1 MSEGRRQPAGGRD
14 RATDARMAAMEVLEA
29 VCCRRRSL
37 AAALPAALERLSGEE
52 RALAQALCY
61 GVLRWQPRLQCV
73 LAHLLQRPLKARDC
87 DIQCLLLLGLY
98 QLMYMRVPPHAAV
111 SETVNGVGQSG
122 KSWMR
127 GMVNG
132 VLRNFLR
139 RRDEVREAV
148 DRDEVGRYAHPRWM
162 IDQLRSDWPDAWRS
176 ILHANNRHP
185 PMTLRVNCRQ
195 SSRETYLA
203 GLERAGLRGHAAAH
217 ADSAIVLETPVDAER
232 LPGFAQGAVSVQDA
246 AAQLAAPLLDAR
258 PGQRVLDACAA
269 PGGKA
274 CHIFE
279 CQPAVGEL
287 VAVEVD
293 VARLERMRENVRR
306 TAARVTL
313 VRGDAAAPETWWDG
327 QPFDRILLDAPC
339 SASGVIRRNPDIKIL
354 RERDDIGALIRLQ
367 SRLLRALWPLL
378 RPGGLLLYATC
389 SVFPGE
395 NHRQVEN
402 FLASHRDALAV
413 PIAGAWG
420 RDMTTGRQILPGED
434 EMDGFYYACIRKG

>member
-1 MSEGRRQPAGGRD
+1 
-14 RATDARMAAMEVLEA
+14 MEVLEA

-37 AAALPAALERLSGEE
+37 SAALPPALERLPGEE

-98 QLMYMRVPPHAAV
+98 QLMYMRIPSHAAV
-111 SETVNGVGQSG
+111 SETVHGVKRSG
-122 KSWMR
+122 KSWMQ

-139 RRDEVREAV
+139 RQEALMEVV
-148 DRDEVGRYAHPRWM
+148 DGDEVGRYAHPRWM
-162 IDQLRSDWPDAWRS
+162 IDQLRSDWPDAWQS
-176 ILHANNRHP
+176 IMHANNQQP
-185 PMTLRVNCRQ
+185 PMTLRVDCRQ

-203 GLERAGLRGHAAAH
+203 ELEQADFRGHAASH
-217 ADSAIVLETPVDAER
+217 TDSAIVLESPVDAER
-232 LPGFAQGAVSVQDA
+232 LPGFAQGVVSVQDA
-246 AAQLAAPLLDAR
+246 AAQLAAELLDVQ

-269 PGGKA
+269 PGGKT

-279 CQPAVGEL
+279 RQPDLGEL
-287 VAVEVD
+287 VAVEIDAV
-293 VARLERMRENVRR
+293 RLERVRENVQR
-306 TAARVTL
+306 TAVQVTL
-313 VRGDAAAPETWWDG
+313 LQGDAAAPETWWDG
-327 QPFDRILLDAPC
+327 VLFDRILLDAPC

-354 RERDDIGALIRLQ
+354 RKRHDIEALIRLQ
-367 SRLLRALWPLL
+367 SSLLRALWPLVKS
-378 RPGGLLLYATC
+378 GGILLYATC

-395 NHRQVEN
+395 NWCQVED
-402 FLASHRDALAV
+402 FLASREDAHPM
-413 PIAGAWG
+413 PIAGTWG
-420 RDMTTGRQILPGED
+420 RGMTTGRQILPGED